1 MAQWGVEGGAV
12 ASRYEPAFDGLRAV
26 AIAAV
31 MGFHYVPWVVT
42 GGSLGVDVFFPLS
55 GWLITSI
62 LMRETER
69 SGRIDYRAFLQRRV
83 WRLVPP
89 LAALLVAYAVLA
101 PWLIPRAAPGRWV
114 DIAVSAAFV
123 SNIRETF
130 WPRGNPLAH
139 LWFLGVQVQFYLIW
153 PAVLLGL
160 RRLTR
165 ERAAAVLLAAWAA
178 LTLAKVVW
186 NETIGGPGAY
196 YFTPFHATGLI
207 LGSALA
213 LRPVKVGWAGWPALA
228 LLLALMAFGH
238 TREQPLLTFALLQP
252 LAELATVVVL
262 AGPVQVLRLPP
273 LPFVGRISYGV
284 YLWHVPFMWIL
295 APRPLWHLAVLVP
308 ASVLAGWLSWRLIE
322 QPLAAVRRQP
332 AAAATPP

>member
-1 MAQWGVEGGAV
+1 V

-31 MGFHYVPWVVT
+31 MGFHYVPWIVT

-62 LMRETER
+62 LLRETER
-69 SGRIDYRAFLQRRV
+69 SGRVDYLAFLQRRV

-89 LAALLVAYAVLA
+89 LAALFVAYALLA
-101 PWLIPRAAPGRWV
+101 PWLIPRAASGRWV

-123 SNIRETF
+123 SNLRETF

-139 LWFLGVQVQFYLIW
+139 LWFLGVQVQFYLVW
-153 PAVLLGL
+153 PAVIMALK
-160 RRLTR
+160 RLDR
-165 ERAAAVLLAAWAA
+165 DRAALVLVAAWAA
-178 LTLAKVVW
+178 LTIAKVLW
-186 NETIGGPGAY
+186 NEAVGGPGAY

-213 LRPVKVGWAGWPALA
+213 FRPINVGRAGWPALA
-228 LLLALMAFGH
+228 LLAVMMVFGRTSAH
-238 TREQPLLTFALLQP
+238 PLLTFAVLQP
-252 LAELATVVVL
+252 VAEWATIVLL
-262 AGPVQVLRLPP
+262 AGPVQALRLAP
-273 LPFVGRISYGV
+273 LPFVGRVSYGV

-295 APRPLWHLAVLVP
+295 HPLPVWHLAVLVP
-308 ASVLAGWLSWRLIE
+308 ASLAAGWLSWRLIE